1 MRWSLLLALVLLP
14 AVAAA
19 QPAPQPGDQQERAW
33 SGGVETLVYFFDD
46 DDPLMM
52 AVGSV
57 DSGPVHLEARVQYED
72 RETVSLWAGWNVEI
86 GSTVQLTIVPM
97 IGAIVGRTDGVAP
110 GLEVTLAWRKLEFYS
125 EGEYVFSTAPGREG
139 DFGYNW
145 SELRWQARDWLALGL
160 SAQRTREHRSERS
173 VDRGVLVAASWG
185 RAEFA
190 FRWFN
195 YEEGSRF
202 AIVSVALEM

>member
-1 MRWSLLLALVLLP
+1 MRWAVLLACLLLP
-14 AVAAA
+14 AAAAA
-19 QPAPQPGDQQERAW
+19 QPATQQVQPPDRAW
-33 SGGVETLVYFFDD
+33 VGSLETLFYFFDD
-46 DDPLMM
+46 DDPLPM
-52 AVGSV
+52 AVGSA
-57 DSGPVHLEARVQYED
+57 DRRALHLEARVQYED
-72 RETVSLWAGWNVEI
+72 RKTVSLWAGWNFEV
-86 GSTVQLTIVPM
+86 GTTVQLTVVPM

-110 GLEVTLAWRKLEFYS
+110 GLEVTLAWRTLELYS
-125 EGEYVFSTAPGREG
+125 EGEYVFSTAPDREG

-145 SELRWQARDWLALGL
+145 SEMRWQARDWLALGL
-160 SAQRTREHRSERS
+160 SAQRTREHRSERTI
-173 VDRGVLVAASWG
+173 DRGALVAASWG